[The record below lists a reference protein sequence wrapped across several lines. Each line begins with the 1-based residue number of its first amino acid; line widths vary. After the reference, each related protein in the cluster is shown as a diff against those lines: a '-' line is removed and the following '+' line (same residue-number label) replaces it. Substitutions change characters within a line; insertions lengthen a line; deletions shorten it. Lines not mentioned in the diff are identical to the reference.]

1 MKFGEKLK
9 VLRER
14 EEITQEQLAE
24 DLGLKADEIMDLEND
39 SKLPDISTVLDISRK
54 FGITTDYLLRDEI
67 SYGKQEMKADDI
79 SSERAGK
86 RLLALIMGILSLII
100 LAFTPMFA
108 QSIQMKELSTLGE
121 ALYSW
126 KSYILRAPLIYIFL
140 LAAVGLV
147 SSIYLY
153 ATNRKNKQ

>member
-9 VLRER
+9 ALRER

-24 DLGLKADEIMDLEND
+24 ELGLKADEITDLEND

-86 RLLALIMGILSLII
+86 RLLALIMGTLSLII

-153 ATNRKNKQ
+153 ATNRKNK

>member
-9 VLRER
+9 ALRER

-24 DLGLKADEIMDLEND
+24 ELGLKADEIMDLEND

>member
-9 VLRER
+9 ALRER

-24 DLGLKADEIMDLEND
+24 ELGLKADEIMDLEND
-39 SKLPDISTVLDISRK
+39 RKLPDISTVLDISRK

-67 SYGKQEMKADDI
+67 SYGKQEMKADEI

>member
-9 VLRER
+9 ALRER

-24 DLGLKADEIMDLEND
+24 ELGLKADEIMDLEND

-153 ATNRKNKQ
+153 ATNRKNK

>member
-9 VLRER
+9 ALRER
-14 EEITQEQLAE
+14 DEITQEQLAE
-24 DLGLKADEIMDLEND
+24 ELGLKADEIMDLEND
-39 SKLPDISTVLDISRK
+39 RKLPDISTVLDISRK

-67 SYGKQEMKADDI
+67 SYGKQEMKADEI

>member
-9 VLRER
+9 ALRER

-24 DLGLKADEIMDLEND
+24 ELGLKADEIMDLEND
-39 SKLPDISTVLDISRK
+39 SKLPDIPTVLDISRK

>member
-9 VLRER
+9 ALRER

-24 DLGLKADEIMDLEND
+24 ELGLKADEIMDLEND
-39 SKLPDISTVLDISRK
+39 RKLPDISTVLDISRK

-67 SYGKQEMKADDI
+67 SYGKQEMKADEI

-153 ATNRKNKQ
+153 ATNRKNEQ